1 MEKPTSKLDTKK
13 EENFTLFLDNK
24 PNNPHYA
31 LEISLFSGQINFQ
44 AVNNIGNNIVNYES
58 SYSFEDLA
66 KLDDYFKY
74 CKDINNLYN
83 FILQLKKNNEISL
96 TQENGNIFLII
107 HVIQPIENIIKIPLN
122 KSPLN
127 NKSIILSLNESNN
140 KLKEKIKF
148 LEEQLDNNNKILK
161 SRIIKMQI
169 KGYSHNLLFIE
180 KEIEKQ
186 LKKNVI
192 TYDLIYKASKDGD
205 KSENFHSKCDN
216 IENTL
221 IIIKSTNDKIFGA
234 FTTQL
239 WNPIGYVKDPLAF
252 VFSINNKKIYNILD
266 NINGEMAIYTN
277 SLYGPCFGEGTDFG
291 LYSQCTTRNDNW
303 CSNKKTY
310 NFNGEHL
317 IGNVRFQVSDYEVYH
332 VIVD

>member
-13 EENFTLFLDNK
+13 EENFNLFLDNK

-31 LEISLFSGQINFQ
+31 LEISLFSGKINFQ
-44 AVNNIGNNIVNYES
+44 AVNNIGNNIINYES
-58 SYSFEDLA
+58 SYSFEDLI

-180 KEIEKQ
+180 KGMEK
-186 LKKNVI
+186 
-192 TYDLIYKASKDGD
+192 
-205 KSENFHSKCDN
+205 
-216 IENTL
+216 
-221 IIIKSTNDKIFGA
+221 
-234 FTTQL
+234 
-239 WNPIGYVKDPLAF
+239 
-252 VFSINNKKIYNILD
+252 
-266 NINGEMAIYTN
+266 
-277 SLYGPCFGEGTDFG
+277 
-291 LYSQCTTRNDNW
+291 
-303 CSNKKTY
+303 
-310 NFNGEHL
+310 
-317 IGNVRFQVSDYEVYH
+317 
-332 VIVD
+332 